1 MERLGYS
8 IRSVQKEFNISASE
22 SVSDQDII
30 NHISATYGHR
40 GVWLTKDRSSK
51 REHGEL
57 IRASRIS
64 VIWIKRQTLSTI
76 QQHRIVTHCY
86 HYTYQDLV
94 EANRAMRWEVN
105 FHGQRNRE
113 RITLKRL

>member
-1 MERLGYS
+1 MERLGYP
-8 IRSVQKEFNISASE
+8 IKSVQAEFNIGASE

-30 NHISATYGHR
+30 RHIADTYGHR

-57 IRASRIS
+57 LRVSEIS
-64 VIWIKRQTLSTI
+64 VIWIKQQPLSTI

-86 HYTYQDLV
+86 HYTYQDMV
-94 EANRAMRWEVN
+94 EARRAIRWEVN